1 MKQQDQHSSR
11 QARILQLASCTAAL
25 CGCALAAGA
34 QTIAAAAH
42 APYPAAHAHLV
53 EPAGAPGSSS
63 GSTAEQASAQAS
75 GSGISADLSRPHSS
89 VADAANA
96 PYTVGSGDLLSI
108 SVWKEKELSPTVTVR
123 PDGKISMPLIGELAV
138 TGMTPVQVAALLKA
152 RLQSIVLDPRV
163 TVTVVE
169 IHSRMVYITGEVGR
183 PGAYPLNAP
192 LDVLQLIA
200 QAGGL
205 TEFASRK
212 KIRIVK
218 ADSTDKG
225 IRFDYKS
232 VLRSGDPSR
241 NVPLAPGDTVVVP

>member
-1 MKQQDQHSSR
+1 MNQHSTHR
-11 QARILQLASCTAAL
+11 AVTIKLAGCTAAFCSCVL
-25 CGCALAAGA
+25 LAGA
-34 QTIAAAAH
+34 QMTVAAAQPSRPPTPARLLDPS
-42 APYPAAHAHLV
+42 APR
-53 EPAGAPGSSS
+53 
-63 GSTAEQASAQAS
+63 AS
-75 GSGISADLSRPHSS
+75 GSETGTEEGASHAAGSAVPADISHPRASTIATLN
-89 VADAANA
+89 V

-123 PDGKISMPLIGELAV
+123 PDGKISMPLIGEITV
-138 TGMTPVQVAALLKA
+138 TGMTPVQVGAVLKS
-152 RLQSIVLDPRV
+152 RLESIVIDPRV
-163 TVTVVE
+163 TVTVAE

-183 PGAYPLNAP
+183 PGAYPLNTP

-218 ADSTDKG
+218 ANSTDKG
-225 IRFDYKS
+225 IRFDYTS